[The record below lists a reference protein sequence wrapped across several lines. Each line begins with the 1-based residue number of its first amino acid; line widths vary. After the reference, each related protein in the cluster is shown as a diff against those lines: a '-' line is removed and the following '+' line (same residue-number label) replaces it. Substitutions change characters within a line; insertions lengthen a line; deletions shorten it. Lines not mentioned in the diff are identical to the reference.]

1 MHPLTIYK
9 AKKHPEGLGLV
20 IDFDCRSE
28 HAGPLRV
35 HVLSGYNRPGRK
47 LREEYFAA
55 LEVHCSRCCF
65 RACFKTP
72 LAGFDVAHWVAAA
85 GGCSQAGH
93 QRSVFAGKTR
103 PIKRSQFD

>member
-20 IDFDCRSE
+20 IDFNCRSE

-35 HVLSGYNRPGRK
+35 HVLSGYNRPDRK

-55 LEVHCSRCCF
+55 LEVRCSRCC
-65 RACFKTP
+65 
-72 LAGFDVAHWVAAA
+72 
-85 GGCSQAGH
+85 
-93 QRSVFAGKTR
+93 
-103 PIKRSQFD
+103 